1 MKLPPYAEKM
11 FARFDAMTLRERAL
25 TAGAILAAVVMTWTI
40 AILDPMSGKHS
51 AMLAEQTT
59 LEEQIALAKS
69 GVASAAATDPVTI
82 ALAKEKTLVTSL
94 DELNNQLASESAGL
108 IPPERMVQ
116 VIQDVLSRQ
125 RDVKLVSLHNK
136 AVTSLVRSIDVQ
148 PTPAVATPISE
159 DGTEEMPVEPTA
171 ETEPGEQEM
180 TGPFVHPVEIVV
192 EGTYLDVLAYLQTL
206 EKLEWRF
213 YWKVLELETQQ
224 YPINRVRIELS
235 TLSMDKDWIGV

>member
-1 MKLPPYAEKM
+1 MKLPPSLEKM
-11 FARFDAMTLRERAL
+11 FARFDAMSLRERML

-40 AILDPMSGKHS
+40 AILDPISGKHS
-51 AMLAEQTT
+51 AMLAEQAT
-59 LEEQIALAKS
+59 LEEQIALAQS
-69 GVASAAATDPVTI
+69 GVAEAAATDPVTL
-82 ALAKEKTLVTSL
+82 ALREEKSLKASL
-94 DELNNQLASESAGL
+94 DELNGKLASESAGL

-116 VIQDVLSRQ
+116 VIQDVLNRQ
-125 RDVKLVSLHNK
+125 RGVKLVRLHNK
-136 AVTSLVRSIDVQ
+136 AVTSLVQSIEVE
-148 PTPAVATPISE
+148 PASTAGSTTSE
-159 DGTEEMPVEPTA
+159 DGTEEMPPEPA
-171 ETEPGEQEM
+171 IAGEPGQQEM

-206 EKLEWRF
+206 EKLDWRF